1 MYLIVGLGNPGLKYR
16 STRHNVGFTA
26 IDALAKR
33 QGLRFT
39 KKRFR
44 GVTAEG
50 TIGSEKVILLKP
62 HTYMNLSGDAVA
74 EAAKFYHLSPEK
86 IIVFYDDIDLD
97 LGRLRIKASGSAGT
111 HNGMRSI
118 IARLT
123 RQDFPRIR
131 IGIGK
136 NPPYMDLATYVL
148 SKLTKDQKK
157 LIEEAC
163 ERAAE
168 AAEMI
173 VKNGSAD
180 AAMSK
185 YNGMK

>member
-1 MYLIVGLGNPGLKYR
+1 MYLIAGLGNPGLKYR
-16 STRHNVGFTA
+16 NTRHNVGFSA
-26 IDALAKR
+26 VDCLAKNL
-33 QGLRFT
+33 GLRFT

-50 TIGSEKVILLKP
+50 TVGGEKVILLKP
-62 HTYMNLSGDAVA
+62 HTYMNLSGQALA
-74 EAAKFYHLSPEK
+74 EAANFYHLTPDK

-118 IARLT
+118 ISCLG

-136 NPPYMDLATYVL
+136 NPPYMDLAAYVL
-148 SKLTKDQKK
+148 SKLTKDQKA
-157 LIEEAC
+157 LIEDAC
-163 ERAAE
+163 ERAAQ
-168 AAEMI
+168 AAELI
-173 VKNGSAD
+173 VRNGNAD

-185 YNGMK
+185 YNGK